1 MIYSSL
7 EDKEGNCML
16 SLHANSS
23 KKNKGDVA
31 RLETDMHCWSSLSLH
46 LTSCFLF
53 LFFPLFYYFFFFYFR
68 ENSVCCHHLSF
79 RKENKH
85 QKKHILLKVS
95 QKHKKKKKGKK

>member
-53 LFFPLFYYFFFFYFR
+53 LFFPLFYYFFFFILERTVF
-68 ENSVCCHHLSF
+68 VATICLS
-79 RKENKH
+79 E
-85 QKKHILLKVS
+85 KKINT
-95 QKHKKKKKGKK
+95 KKNTFCSK